1 MTRERIA
8 AILDTTSR
16 SREARLFRA
25 THGVIVGAAILALA
39 LATVP
44 RLAES
49 HGALFQV
56 LIGLALVLCAVE
68 YALHLF
74 IAPTVMPATPDKPR
88 AAYGRWAVS
97 PAGIIDLMSFLPMAG
112 ALGLAADPRLVN
124 LLGLL
129 WLVKFARYSHGMTIL
144 ARVIPSVGEWL
155 INVFWAFLVVLF
167 AAATLA
173 YLFENR
179 AQPETFGSIPAA
191 LWWTVV
197 TLTTTGYGDSTP
209 LTPAGRMLAGIVMIC
224 GIAVF
229 ALWAGILATGF
240 AEETRRYNFLKT
252 WDLVA
257 KVPLFKSIGAG
268 TIAEVTRLL
277 RPRETPPGAVIMR
290 QGEPGDC
297 MYFIVSGEIEVQ
309 IQPRPIRLG
318 AGDFFGEI
326 ALVADGPRT
335 ATAIA
340 TMPCMLLV
348 LDIVDFRALISQ
360 QPDLVKVIE
369 AEAARRMV
377 VQAGTDTGQAV

>member
-1 MTRERIA
+1 MTLQRIA
-8 AILDTTSR
+8 GILDATSG
-16 SREARLFRA
+16 SREAQLFRA
-25 THGVIVGAAILALA
+25 AHGVVFGAAILALA
-39 LATVP
+39 LVTVP

-49 HGALFQV
+49 YGALFTTLV
-56 LIGLALVLCAVE
+56 AIALVLCAIE
-68 YALHLF
+68 YALHLA
-74 IAPTVMPATPDKPR
+74 IAPIAMPTKSAAHGTP
-88 AAYGRWAVS
+88 YWRWAVS
-97 PAGIIDLMSFLPMAG
+97 PPGIIDLLSFLPMAV
-112 ALGLAADPRLVN
+112 ALGMAADQHIVN
-124 LLGLL
+124 LFGII
-129 WLVKFARYSHGMTIL
+129 WLIKFVRYSHGMTIL

-155 INVFWAFLVVLF
+155 LNVFWAFLVVLF

-173 YLFENR
+173 YLFEGQ
-179 AQPETFGSIPAA
+179 AQPDTFGSIPDA

-277 RPRETPPGAVIMR
+277 RPREAPAGAEIMHK
-290 QGEPGDC
+290 GDPGDC

-309 IQPRPIRLG
+309 VPPTPIRLG
-318 AGDFFGEI
+318 SGDFFGEI
-326 ALVADGPRT
+326 ALVSDGPRT
-335 ATAIA
+335 ATAVA
-340 TMPCMLLV
+340 TTPCMLLV

-369 AEAARRMV
+369 TEAARRM
-377 VQAGTDTGQAV
+377 DKTGPGQTV